1 MNRRHFLQSSAA
13 ATALAAFPAIRAAD
27 KTGGR
32 KFRTALIG
40 CGWWGNNIL
49 REAMASGA
57 CEVVAL
63 CDVDSRQF
71 ELTQANIT
79 RGTGDSPKL
88 YKDYRELLAQAKPDI
103 AIIGTPDHWHALPM
117 IAAVKAGAH
126 VYVEKPISHTVMEG
140 RAMVNAARA
149 TGRVVQVGTHRR
161 ISPHNVSGR
170 DFIRSGKIG
179 DIGMVRC
186 FVNYA
191 GGGPEKPLP
200 TVEVPKELDWDMW
213 CGPAPLRPFNG
224 GDPRNPQ
231 LGAGNRGIHPRGFRN
246 YLDYANG
253 TLGDWGIH
261 WLDQVLWVTG
271 EKFPKRIYSTGGRP
285 IAGPAVLTP
294 QAQTSDA
301 PDHQLATFSFDKFD
315 VQWEHRRFANNNT
328 DKGENV
334 GGYFYGTKGIFH
346 MGWQKGWTFYPSDSK
361 QPPISEEPKLG
372 SPDSQNIKELFAD
385 FLAAIRSD
393 GKIKPVSDIGEVHL
407 STNMALLGMAS
418 MKLGRSLT
426 WDGVKEQVLDDPA
439 ANKLLRRDYRKGY
452 EYPKA

>member
-1 MNRRHFLQSSAA
+1 MNRRTFLQTTAA
-13 ATALAAFPAIRAAD
+13 AGALAAAPFSIRAED
-27 KTGGR
+27 KAGAK

-71 ELTQANIT
+71 ELTQKNIAA
-79 RGTGDSPKL
+79 GTGDTPKL
-88 YKDYRELLAQAKPDI
+88 FKDYRELLDQVKPDI

-117 IAAVKAGAH
+117 IAAVRAGAH
-126 VYVEKPISHTVMEG
+126 VYVEKPIAHTIGEG
-140 RAMVNAARA
+140 DAMVAAARA

-161 ISPHNVSGR
+161 ASPHNISGR
-170 DFIRSGKIG
+170 EFIRSGKLG
-179 DIGMVRC
+179 EIGMVRC
-186 FVNYA
+186 FVHYA
-191 GGGPEKPLP
+191 GGADKPLP
-200 TVEVPKELDWDMW
+200 NIEPPKELDWDLW
-213 CGPAPLRPFNG
+213 CGPAPLRPFDG
-224 GDPRNPQ
+224 GDPRFPNQ
-231 LGAGNRGIHPRGFRN
+231 GAGNRGLHPRGWRN

-285 IAGPAVLTP
+285 IAGPVVFNDKE
-294 QAQTSDA
+294 QTTDA

-315 VQWEHRRFANNNT
+315 VQWEHRRFSGNNT

-334 GGYFYGTKGIFH
+334 GCYFYGTKGIFH

-361 QPPISEEPKLG
+361 QPTVSEEPVLHQ
-372 SPDSQNIKELFAD
+372 PDSQNIQELFAD
-385 FLAAIRSD
+385 FLHAIRT
-393 GKIKPVSDIGEVHL
+393 GAKPISDIGDIQL
-407 STNMALLGMAS
+407 ATNMALLGMLS
-418 MKLGRSLT
+418 MKHGRSLD
-426 WDGVKEQVLDDPA
+426 WDGHKILNDDA
-439 ANKLLRRDYRKGY
+439 ANKLLRRPYRKGW
-452 EYPKA
+452 EYPSA

>member
-1 MNRRHFLQSSAA
+1 MNRRSFLQNSAA
-13 ATALAAFPAIRAAD
+13 AGAVAALPFHVRAAD
-27 KTGGR
+27 KSGS
-32 KFRTALIG
+32 KKYRTVLIG

-49 REAMASGA
+49 REALASGE
-57 CEVVAL
+57 CELVAL

-71 ELTQANIT
+71 EATLKNGAA
-79 RGTGDSPKL
+79 GVSSAPKFF
-88 YKDYRELLAQAKPDI
+88 KDYRECLAQMKPDI

-149 TGRVVQVGTHRR
+149 AGRVVQVGTHRR

-170 DFIRSGKIG
+170 DFIRSGKVG

-186 FVNYA
+186 FVHYA
-191 GGGPEKPLP
+191 GGPEKPLP

-224 GDPRNPQ
+224 GDPRNPSV
-231 LGAGNRGIHPRGFRN
+231 GAGNRGIHPRGFRN

-271 EKFPKRIYSTGGRP
+271 EKYPKRVFSTGGRP
-285 IAGPAVLTP
+285 IAGPAISTAT
-294 QAQTSDA
+294 QQTTDA
-301 PDHQLATFSFDKFD
+301 PDHQLATYSFEKFT
-315 VQWEHRRFANNNT
+315 VQWEHRRFAGNNT

-334 GGYFYGTKGIFH
+334 GCYFYGTKGIFH
-346 MGWQKGWTFYPSDSK
+346 MGWQKGWTFYPSNAND
-361 QPPISEEPKLG
+361 PVVSEPAKLNA
-372 SPDSQNIKELFAD
+372 PDSQNIRELFAD
-385 FLAAIRSD
+385 FLRAIRT
-393 GKIKPVSDIGEVHL
+393 GTKPVSDIGEVHL
-407 STNMALLGMAS
+407 STTMALLGM
-418 MKLGRSLT
+418 LSLKHGKSLD
-426 WDGVKEQVLDDPA
+426 WDGEKERIIGDEA
-439 ANKLLRRDYRKGY
+439 ANQLLRRPYRKGWD
-452 EYPKA
+452 YPVA